1 MKFGSFGFAQQIDDL
16 ARSGFDTVEL
26 DLGELTEM
34 DEKKLQEQETEVE
47 IYTLQDEEGND
58 HEFELIGTCERN
70 GVTYYAMI
78 PVEENEKEDEFCEY
92 VILKGIVENGEES
105 LISIDDD
112 DEFDDIADY
121 FDDLFSEEIDY
132 DAK

>member
-1 MKFGSFGFAQQIDDL
+1 
-16 ARSGFDTVEL
+16 
-26 DLGELTEM
+26 M
-34 DEKKLQEQETEVE
+34 DEKKMQEQEAEVE

-92 VILKGIVENGEES
+92 VILKGVVENGEES
-105 LISIDDD
+105 LVSIDDD
-112 DEFDDIADY
+112 DEFDDVADY

-132 DAK
+132 DGN